1 MHGRQELRKRAAYMN
16 VCTYIY
22 EYMYKC
28 IYIYTYMCLY
38 VYIEI
43 ATDES
48 GVTEAVWP
56 SRIKTERGIHAYM
69 YIYI

>member
-1 MHGRQELRKRAAYMN
+1 MN
-16 VCTYIY
+16 ICTYIY

-28 IYIYTYMCLY
+28 VYIYTYMCLY
-38 VYIEI
+38 VYIET

-48 GVTEAVWP
+48 GVTEDVWQ
-56 SRIKTERGIHAYM
+56 SRIKTEGGIYAYM